1 MEGGNYEKLV
11 HLISKSAGLSRDE
24 VEKKVA
30 AKKEKISGLITKE
43 GAAQIIAAELGVNL
57 DGGKLKIDELLPGM
71 KKVNVVGK
79 ILNISPVRSFTTKNG
94 QEGKVV
100 NLFVADETSNIKVVL
115 WDTNHIVKIERNE
128 ISHESV
134 VEITNGMMRENEL
147 HLGNFS
153 EIKLS
158 AEPLG
163 EVKTARVLK
172 EKKILEL
179 NVGDDARLRAFIVQ
193 AFEPKSFNVC
203 QQCKKKAVQEGDY
216 FTCAEHGKTI
226 PEKRFLMNFV
236 LDDGTGTIRAVAFHE
251 NLKNLGF
258 NELENPEISGMQRED
273 ILGKEMF
280 FSGSARMNKFFNN
293 PEFSINA
300 IDGINVEELLA
311 VAGKNGI

>member
-1 MEGGNYEKLV
+1 MEDGNYEKLV
-11 HLISKSAGLSRDE
+11 HLISKSSSLPRDE
-24 VEKKVA
+24 IEKKVV
-30 AKKEKISGLITKE
+30 AKRERISGLISKE
-43 GAAQIIAAELGVNL
+43 GAAQIIAAELGVSL
-57 DGGKLKIDELLPGM
+57 DGGKLKIDELLSGM

-94 QEGKVV
+94 KEGKVV
-100 NLFVADETSNIKVVL
+100 NLIVADETSNVKVVL
-115 WDTNHIVKIERNE
+115 WDLNHIVKIEKNE

-158 AEPLG
+158 GEEIG
-163 EVKTARVLK
+163 EVKTARVVK
-172 EKKILEL
+172 EKKISEL
-179 NVGDDARLRAFIVQ
+179 NMGDNAKLRAFIVQ
-193 AFEPKSFNVC
+193 AFEPKPFNVC
-203 QQCKKKAVQEGDY
+203 KECRKKAVQEGDY

-258 NELENPEISGMQRED
+258 ADFENPEILARQREQ

-280 FSGSARMNKFFNN
+280 FSGNVRMNKFFNN
-293 PEFSINA
+293 QEFSINA
-300 IDGINVEELLA
+300 IEGINIDELIA